1 MTKYPNATPSRKNS
15 RRGLV
20 LVAAATTIAVVGG
33 IVNNSACCV
42 HAFQPAG
49 RSSWSSDG
57 GVIATTRFRTRDNP
71 AVTQLQVVPPDLFT
85 GGGGGVSTAVVPDL
99 HDVATH
105 VQAVQGYVQTTWEHG
120 VPAAHTMWLSQA
132 AATAT
137 EGFDLDTFEET
148 QAAILKD
155 KGWWEAYLNIFKTW
169 IEVIHT
175 TIDAPI
181 HKYTGWQGG
190 TWGFSIALF
199 TASTFVQF
207 VVSLYSCF
215 FFVYWIYI
223 LVLYYVLYCTI
234 FCNEWIYSWKH
245 LIPISFQYHL
255 IHKNETELIRR
266 CFYKNHHNGN

>member
-20 LVAAATTIAVVGG
+20 LVAAVTMIAVVGG

-49 RSSWSSDG
+49 RSSRSSWSSDG
-57 GVIATTRFRTRDNP
+57 GVIATTRFRTRDNH

-120 VPAAHTMWLSQA
+120 VPANTMWLSQA
-132 AATAT
+132 TNTAT
-137 EGFDLDTFEET
+137 EGFDLDSFEET

-207 VVSLYSCF
+207 VVSLYYF
-215 FFVYWIYI
+215 FFCLLNTNTCII
-223 LVLYYVLYCTI
+223 LCVVLYYIL
-234 FCNEWIYSWKH
+234 
-245 LIPISFQYHL
+245 
-255 IHKNETELIRR
+255 
-266 CFYKNHHNGN
+266 